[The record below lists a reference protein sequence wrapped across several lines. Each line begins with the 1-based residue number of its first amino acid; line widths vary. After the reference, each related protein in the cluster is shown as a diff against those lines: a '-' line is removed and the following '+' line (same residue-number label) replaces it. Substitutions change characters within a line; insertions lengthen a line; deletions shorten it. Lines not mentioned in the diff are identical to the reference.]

1 MARRLRIG
9 THASLRRILV
19 GLLLAASALVAET
32 PTTAPAAPAPP
43 PDELLN
49 ARDPVPGLRT
59 GGVPPTMEVFA
70 KLKEE
75 GFATLVDLRPEPELV
90 AAARGGAEAAG
101 MTYVQIPVAS
111 DADLDLATAR
121 ALDAILDDPARW
133 PVVVACA
140 SGNRSGALLAVR
152 AFWLQGKPA
161 EEALALGKAAG
172 LSKLEPSVRQLL
184 GLPPLAPAVA
194 PTPK

>member
-1 MARRLRIG
+1 MARRLRLG
-9 THASLRRILV
+9 TYPPLRRILA
-19 GLLLAASALVAET
+19 GLLLAAYPLVAET

-49 ARDPVPGLRT
+49 ARDPLPGLRT

-70 KLKEE
+70 KLQQA
-75 GFATLVDLRPEPELV
+75 GFVTVVDLRPEPEL
-90 AAARGGAEAAG
+90 AATARGGTEAAG
-101 MTYVQIPVAS
+101 MTYVQIPVTS

-121 ALDAILDDPARW
+121 ALDAVLGDPARW

-161 EEALALGKAAG
+161 AEALALGKAAG
-172 LSKLEPSVRQLL
+172 LTKLEPSVRQLL
-184 GLPPLAPAVA
+184 GLPPLPPAVTL
-194 PTPK
+194 TPK